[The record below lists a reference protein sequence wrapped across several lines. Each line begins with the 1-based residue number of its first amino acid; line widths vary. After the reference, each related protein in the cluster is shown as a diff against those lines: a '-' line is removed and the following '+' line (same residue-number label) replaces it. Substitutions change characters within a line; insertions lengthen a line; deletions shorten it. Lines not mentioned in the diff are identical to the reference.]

1 MASKIQAKM
10 CRVCKIQ
17 EATSKTEF
25 FFCDDCMKDW
35 AKSPEYVE
43 YYESPVGDLLA
54 TQTSFFNDDPDILY
68 HHFAI
73 KYVKRLEAMRGKQP

>member
-1 MASKIQAKM
+1 
-10 CRVCKIQ
+10 
-17 EATSKTEF
+17 
-25 FFCDDCMKDW
+25 MKDW